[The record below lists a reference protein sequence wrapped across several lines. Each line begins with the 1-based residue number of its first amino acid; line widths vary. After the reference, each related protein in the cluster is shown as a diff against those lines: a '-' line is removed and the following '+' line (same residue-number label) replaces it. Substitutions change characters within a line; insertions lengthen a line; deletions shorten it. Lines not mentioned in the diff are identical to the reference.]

1 MPKDI
6 NRYSQ
11 VNVNEGWNSG
21 GKEISLRSIKVIE
34 GSILQYPPPPHTHTY
49 YLSACIYIPQ
59 IHFVGEEGVD
69 TGGLSREFWRIFI
82 AEVVNNYCIGEPGKS
97 LFLKNVPA
105 LQVMYILLLH
115 NIILI
120 QNIFRVMI
128 SKLLGK

>member
-1 MPKDI
+1 M
-6 NRYSQ
+6 
-11 VNVNEGWNSG
+11 
-21 GKEISLRSIKVIE
+21 
-34 GSILQYPPPPHTHTY
+34 
-49 YLSACIYIPQ
+49 
-59 IHFVGEEGVD
+59 D

-97 LFLKNVPA
+97 LFLKNDPA